1 MLTDDDIIIL
11 SVSASGVNSFHVFMA
26 YKDQYM
32 LKDVELHSIFKLCKQ
47 LGAIVTV
54 HAENGSLIAE
64 VNFFS
69 LINRTFYVSEFLVFE
84 RQFNN
89 NCWYFE
95 CLLNFLLFFLSAS
108 VVCGWC

>member
-1 MLTDDDIIIL
+1 MLTDDDVILL

-32 LKDVELHSIFKLCKQ
+32 LKDVELHRVFKLCKQ

-64 VNFFS
+64 VDFFC
-69 LINRTFYVSEFLVFE
+69 LIDRTFPVSEFLVFDS

-89 NCWYFE
+89 IIVDI
-95 CLLNFLLFFLSAS
+95 LS
-108 VVCGWC
+108 VC